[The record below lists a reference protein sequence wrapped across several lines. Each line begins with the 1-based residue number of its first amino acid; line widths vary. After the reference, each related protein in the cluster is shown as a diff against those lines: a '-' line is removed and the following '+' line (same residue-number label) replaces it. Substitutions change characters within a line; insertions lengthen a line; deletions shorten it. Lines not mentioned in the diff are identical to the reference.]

1 MIEDG
6 AQTEITSF
14 LIANDSKVIGVPIL
28 IEKKGI
34 QLYDRAEV
42 PAESTE
48 PGDSLHKIDGVA
60 DPFFNRLQLS
70 YCLCHTYALIGSMQP
85 FQWDQCLSML
95 PEVTAGASRHY
106 FQLCLDLD
114 WLIENKVVQ

>member
-14 LIANDSKVIGVPIL
+14 LIANDSQVIGVPIL
-28 IEKKGI
+28 IEKKCI

-48 PGDSLHKIDGVA
+48 PGDSLHKINGVA

-70 YCLCHTYALIGSMQP
+70 FCLCHTYALIGSMQP
-85 FQWDQCLSML
+85 FQWDQVSACCRKLRLEHPGITFNS
-95 PEVTAGASRHY
+95 VWTSIGS
-106 FQLCLDLD
+106 
-114 WLIENKVVQ
+114 